1 MLPRR
6 VLGGGLA
13 GLLLGGCSSSPV
25 RGGALPPPNNTYT
38 LGPGDRFELNVI
50 GENFPKEYS
59 VASDGTVD
67 LPLLHRQNVAGFE
80 AQDLA
85 SHLRRLLIDGKFLK
99 DPVVIVTIKEFNSKR
114 ITVGGAVSKPGDYPY
129 TPGLTLLRIISNAGG
144 FTAVAN
150 RTAVLITRRTVDGRR
165 VTASFSVDAISEG
178 RTSDVPLQ
186 AGDNV
191 YVNERNFLAP
201 LPETSWRKKSPCSS
215 PAGRSS

>member
-1 MLPRR
+1 MNRR
-6 VLGGGLA
+6 RLLGGGLLA
-13 GLLLGGCSSSPV
+13 ICLVGCSSAPI
-25 RGGALPPPNNTYT
+25 RGGSLPPPNNTYT
-38 LGPGDRFELNVI
+38 LGPGDRFELTVI

-67 LPLLHRQNVAGFE
+67 LPMLHRQNVAGFE

-85 SHLRRLLIDGKFLK
+85 SHLRQLLIDGKFLR
-99 DPVVIVTIKEFNSKR
+99 DPVVIVNIKEFNSKR

-129 TPGLTLLRIISNAGG
+129 TPGLSLLRVISNAGG

-150 RTAVLITRRTVDGRR
+150 RTAVLITRRSGDGQRF
-165 VTASFSVDAISEG
+165 TASFSVDAISEG

-191 YVNERNFLAP
+191 YVNERNF
-201 LPETSWRKKSPCSS
+201 
-215 PAGRSS
+215 

>member
-1 MLPRR
+1 VILRR
-6 VLGGGLA
+6 
-13 GLLLGGCSSSPV
+13 GLLGVVGVALFGCSSTVV

-38 LGPGDRFELNVI
+38 LGPGDRFELIVI
-50 GENFPKEYS
+50 GENFPKEYT

-67 LPLLHRQNVAGFE
+67 LPLLHRQNVEGFE

-85 SHLRRLLIDGKFLK
+85 SHLRQLLIDGKFLR
-99 DPVVIVTIKEFNSKR
+99 DPVVIVNIKEFNSKR

-129 TPGLTLLRIISNAGG
+129 TPGLTLLRVISNAGG
-144 FTAVAN
+144 FTTVAN
-150 RTAVLITRRTVDGRR
+150 RTAVLITRRTTDGKR

-191 YVNERNFLAP
+191 YVSERNF
-201 LPETSWRKKSPCSS
+201 
-215 PAGRSS
+215 